1 MLEVQTI
8 LQKVDVARE
17 WLLISKKKVRI
28 VMRLDEN
35 TNNNWL

>member
-8 LQKVDVARE
+8 LQKVDVVSE
-17 WLLISKKKVRI
+17 WLSISKKVRL
-28 VMRLDEN
+28 VMRPNEN